1 MEYPIHLTSSALS
14 PWESSVAPVHTRH
27 LMHQQILI
35 LHTQHIGA
43 TLFSHLTVSIGSS
56 QLPCFQACPVMLCS
70 PYSRVIRAIR
80 GIFKITRLTYSMLTL
95 PMFRDYPIIFM
106 HHNLL
111 KQFPTARHLGCFLFF
126 LLRDNASVLNM
137 EMVFQPPP
145 HKRRL
150 PLTASLSPFCILTLV
165 PHCFSL

>member
-1 MEYPIHLTSSALS
+1 MI
-14 PWESSVAPVHTRH
+14 PVHTRH

-95 PMFRDYPIIFM
+95 PMFRDYP
-106 HHNLL
+106 HHSNITFRLTVDFDDLYSLL
-111 KQFPTARHLGCFLFF
+111 LPGFAL
-126 LLRDNASVLNM
+126 AV
-137 EMVFQPPP
+137 
-145 HKRRL
+145 L
-150 PLTASLSPFCILTLV
+150 PLYYEHNSSMPHFDILLLMTITTTTTTIIASI
-165 PHCFSL
+165 H